1 MNTPASI
8 EAGSAAGMA
17 ERAWLSDGASHGAI
31 YRAVVDALGDRTVGA
46 RVVDVGCGRF
56 GLRPAIRGA
65 RRYIGVD
72 GVAYPGAP
80 ADADLV
86 LADLDGG
93 LPLGDGSGDVVVSI
107 ETIEHL
113 ENPRAFMRELAR
125 IVRPGGTV
133 IVTTPNQLSALSLL
147 TLVVRQRFGAFQD
160 VHYPAHRTALL
171 PVDLQRIAAEAGLLD
186 VRISY
191 TGAGRVLFTS
201 RHYPRAVARL
211 APRLCSDSVVLRA
224 ERPPA

>member
-31 YRAVVDALGDRTVGA
+31 YTAVVDALGDRTVGA
-46 RVVDVGCGRF
+46 RIIDVGCGRF
-56 GLRPAIRGA
+56 SLQPAVRGA

-72 GVAYPGAP
+72 GVAYPGIP
-80 ADADLV
+80 EDANLI
-86 LADLDGG
+86 LADLDGA
-93 LPLGDGSGDVVVSI
+93 LPLADGSGDVVVSV

-113 ENPRAFMRELAR
+113 ENPRALMRELAR

-133 IVTTPNQLSALSLL
+133 VVTTPNQLSALSLL

-171 PVDLQRIAAEAGLLD
+171 PVDLQRIAAEAGLID

-191 TGAGRVLFTS
+191 TGAGRMLFTS
-201 RHYPRAVARL
+201 RHYPRPLAGL
-211 APRLCSDSVVLRA
+211 APRLCSDSVIVRA
-224 ERPPA
+224 RRPAA